1 MPRYDLPANLSPDEE
16 RAVIAA
22 LERLLDPSRDRPSP
36 WTSAGRSEALRLG
49 GLQVR
54 GHGQDTW
61 RLRGRTPFTR
71 GAPPTLAGRG
81 DAK

>member
-1 MPRYDLPANLSPDEE
+1 MPRYELPPHLSPEEE

-22 LERLLDPSRDRPSP
+22 LERLLASGQERPSA
-36 WTSAGRSEALRLG
+36 WSSAGRTESLRLG

-54 GHGQDTW
+54 AHGHGAW
-61 RLRGRTPFTR
+61 RLRGRTPFAR